1 MLVFCLKYTKLME
14 NKERGFKI
22 FLGGG
27 LGNKSFI
34 GHQLEDFTPVEDLLY
49 TSMAVI
55 RIFDRLG
62 DRKIWH
68 VTECV
73 I

>member
-1 MLVFCLKYTKLME
+1 ME
-14 NKERGFKI
+14 KKERFQNI
-22 FLGGG
+22 LRWWIR
-27 LGNKSFI
+27 NRSFV

-55 RIFDRLG
+55 RIFDRMG

-68 VTECV
+68 VIECV
-73 I
+73 IW